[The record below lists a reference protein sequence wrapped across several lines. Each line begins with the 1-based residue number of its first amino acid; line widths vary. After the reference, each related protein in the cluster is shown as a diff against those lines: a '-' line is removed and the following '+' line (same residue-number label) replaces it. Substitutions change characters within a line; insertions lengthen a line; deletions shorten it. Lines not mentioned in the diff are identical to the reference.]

1 MTRTITVWQI
11 DREGSDE
18 MLLADTLSELET
30 AFNFIDNSPQ
40 VFIITRLEMT
50 QEEYDALDDFG
61 GF

>member
-30 AFNFIDNSPQ
+30 AFPFADNAPQ
-40 VFIITRLEMT
+40 IFTITSLEMT
-50 QEEYDALDDFG
+50 QDEYDALDDFG